1 MRRTMPRV
9 VLLSKA
15 LRKDVTILSALAW
28 ASSAMTPWI
37 SISAVW
43 LLSARVDSSHCA
55 PLYIQNTK
63 KMNRKISSLKKI
75 FQRRARR
82 CSVRAAKA
90 KREMVSRSQCSP
102 FFSARGST
110 GLGGGASGP
119 SHEERS
125 CGGRSDSLMHTSLL
139 VHVEFV
145 SYPSFGGHSQASN
158 QRVSS
163 AMLSAQANGLS
174 ASNRSRS
181 CTPNDTPTAA
191 APALCAITLSYSES
205 PTLRTSCA

>member
-1 MRRTMPRV
+1 MCWTMPRV

-15 LRKDVTILSALAW
+15 LRKDVTLLSALAW

-63 KMNRKISSLKKI
+63 KMYKKISSLKKI
-75 FQRRARR
+75 YQRRARR

-90 KREMVSRSQCSP
+90 NREKETRTQSTP
-102 FFSARGST
+102 FFSARAST
-110 GLGGGASGP
+110 GVGGGVSGP

-125 CGGRSDSLMHTSLL
+125 CGGRSDSLMHTSL
-139 VHVEFV
+139 
-145 SYPSFGGHSQASN
+145 
-158 QRVSS
+158 
-163 AMLSAQANGLS
+163 
-174 ASNRSRS
+174 
-181 CTPNDTPTAA
+181 
-191 APALCAITLSYSES
+191 
-205 PTLRTSCA
+205 

>member
-1 MRRTMPRV
+1 MRWMMPQV
-9 VLLSKA
+9 GFLSKA
-15 LRKDVTILSALAW
+15 LRKDVAILSALAW

-43 LLSARVDSSHCA
+43 LLSARVDSSPCA

-63 KMNRKISSLKKI
+63 KMYKKLSSLKKI
-75 FQRRARR
+75 FQRQARR

-90 KREMVSRSQCSP
+90 NRELVSRSQCSP
-102 FFSARGST
+102 FFSARAST
-110 GLGGGASGP
+110 GLSGGVSGP

-145 SYPSFGGHSQASN
+145 S
-158 QRVSS
+158 
-163 AMLSAQANGLS
+163 
-174 ASNRSRS
+174 
-181 CTPNDTPTAA
+181 
-191 APALCAITLSYSES
+191 
-205 PTLRTSCA
+205 